1 MNDRFARSVY
11 AMYLGGY
18 LRFSKIDQFPKTF
31 LTREYSAVIAKTLF
45 GTMYSKLD
53 EVKFVIHRLKIWK

>member
-1 MNDRFARSVY
+1 MNDCYARSVY
-11 AMYLGGY
+11 AMYLGGC

-31 LTREYSAVIAKTLF
+31 LAREYSAVKAKTLF

-53 EVKFVIHRLKIWK
+53 EVKFVEFIL